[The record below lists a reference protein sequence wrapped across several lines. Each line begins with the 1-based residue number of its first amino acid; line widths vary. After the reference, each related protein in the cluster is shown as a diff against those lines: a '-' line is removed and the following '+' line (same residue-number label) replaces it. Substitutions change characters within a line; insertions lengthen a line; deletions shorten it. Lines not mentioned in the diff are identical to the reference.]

1 MKKTI
6 LILAALSSSF
16 MAFADTY
23 QAPKIEFAN
32 SKTDDVKAVAPSS
45 EAWRSNYKVQQTPAP
60 ERNVASDEH
69 WVDESEKAQKAP
81 ARDPSSVKPE
91 SSIHPHVKPWF
102 WSVK

>member
-6 LILAALSSSF
+6 LIIAALSSV
-16 MAFADTY
+16 MAYADTY
-23 QAPKIEFAN
+23 QAPKIEFAA
-32 SKTDDVKAVAPSS
+32 SKTDGVKAVAPSS

-69 WVDESEKAQKAP
+69 WVDESEKTQKEP

-91 SSIHPHVKPWF
+91 TSIHPYVKPWV
-102 WSVK
+102 WSGK